1 MSKTLTFAAA
11 LLGATFLTGAVMAQ
25 DAGSFVPKTAG
36 TIMLRAHVIDVIPQN
51 NGSSVSVVGGHVTAT
66 DQITPELDL
75 SYFLTNNIALE
86 LIAATT
92 SHLVSAHGTALG
104 KVDVGS
110 TSVLPPTLLVQY
122 HFMPDQKFSP
132 YVGAGINYT
141 WFYNTQPGGTP
152 VTRFTLKNN
161 FGEAL
166 QIGIDYAL
174 TGRWGLNVDV
184 KQIFLST
191 KAHLNTVV
199 GKVTATTNLD
209 PLVIGIGVGY
219 RF

>member
-1 MSKTLTFAAA
+1 MSKTLSFAAA
-11 LLGATFLTGAVMAQ
+11 LMGATLLTGAAYAQ
-25 DAGSFVPKTAG
+25 SADSFVPKTAG
-36 TIMLRAHVIDVIPQN
+36 TIMVRARVIDVVPEN
-51 NGSSVSVVGGHVTAT
+51 NGSSVSLIGGHVAAT
-66 DQITPELDL
+66 QQATPELDL

-166 QIGIDYAL
+166 QIGVDYAL

-191 KAHLNTVV
+191 KASIDSGLIRA
-199 GKVTATTNLD
+199 KTNLD
-209 PLVIGIGVGY
+209 PLVVGAGVSY
-219 RF
+219 KF